1 MRRVDSSL
9 SKQTPGLRLLHDG
22 SNKGSRPAFLS
33 QGAADRAGTRGSAF
47 RHCARDLSTY
57 LRQSC
62 LYASIAR
69 DDPGG
74 EAPADRGVRAL

>member
-9 SKQTPGLRLLHDG
+9 SKQTSGFCLLHDG
-22 SNKGSRPAFLS
+22 PNKGSCSTLLS

-57 LRQSC
+57 L
-62 LYASIAR
+62 
-69 DDPGG
+69 
-74 EAPADRGVRAL
+74 